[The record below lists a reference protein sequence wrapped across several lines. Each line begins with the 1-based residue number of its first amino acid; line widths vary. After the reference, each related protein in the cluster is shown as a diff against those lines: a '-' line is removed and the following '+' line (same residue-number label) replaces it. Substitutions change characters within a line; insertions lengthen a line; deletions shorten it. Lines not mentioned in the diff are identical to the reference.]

1 MKDPV
6 VFSGTLRMNL
16 DPFGHFD
23 DALLWNALRTAHL
36 DSLVHSF
43 PNKLEHKLS
52 EGGENIR

>member
-16 DPFGHFD
+16 DPFGHID
-23 DALLWNALRTAHL
+23 DTTLWNAIRTAHL
-36 DSLVHSF
+36 DSLVNSF
-43 PNKLEHKLS
+43 PNKLEHQLS